1 MNLFLLL
8 CDVFFIRFLEEIEDT
23 KKTFRYYL
31 TFRYKPRKSNE
42 QSVPTFS
49 IDWQNFVSLWFKIM
63 CAGCQFWIPLGLIS
77 FIYAKLCFR
86 IWNNQ
91 VPGNPHNDR
100 DYHLWFQKKK
110 SVKMMISV
118 VAVFGLCWL
127 PWHTFYI
134 IKLIWPSI
142 AEWVEFSTAS

>member
-1 MNLFLLL
+1 MISHCIL
-8 CDVFFIRFLEEIEDT
+8 T
-23 KKTFRYYL
+23 KSK
-31 TFRYKPRKSNE
+31 K
-42 QSVPTFS
+42 
-49 IDWQNFVSLWFKIM
+49 IVSLWFKITFT
-63 CAGCQFWIPLGLIS
+63 GCQFWIPLGLIS

-142 AEWVEFSTAS
+142 AEWVKCDFAIEVVHKLLPCPFTGRKMFWVGPNFLSQP

>member
-1 MNLFLLL
+1 MGVLLS
-8 CDVFFIRFLEEIEDT
+8 VFWYPVFMYSFCLWIRLVFWT
-23 KKTFRYYL
+23 KYL
-31 TFRYKPRKSNE
+31 PRYKTRKSNE
-42 QSVPTFS
+42 QSFPTFWLNKK
-49 IDWQNFVSLWFKIM
+49 IVSLWFKITFT
-63 CAGCQFWIPLGLIS
+63 GCQFWIPLGLIS

-118 VAVFGLCWL
+118 VAVFSLCWL

-142 AEWVEFSTAS
+142 AEWVEFATPS